1 MRSVLH
7 HCCVALVAVSGAA
20 GAINTGIGGAGLP
33 SATSFSATLLPERD
47 GVVSWQTLSQ
57 VQPVKQGG
65 KMVYEFSREILA
77 LDRKDVKVQGFMIP
91 LDIGDKQRHFLISA
105 VPPHCTFC
113 LPAGADSIVEVEAST
128 PVTYTFDPIV
138 VSGRFAVQ
146 KDDGSGVLFKMTN
159 GGRVDV
165 SAAVA
170 KPAAAAAT
178 APAPRLKSA
187 PAQKSALQPR

>member
-1 MRSVLH
+1 MTIMKLRLH
-7 HCCVALVAVSGAA
+7 HCCIALLAVAGAA

-33 SATSFSATLLPERD
+33 SALSFSTSVLPERD
-47 GVVSWQTLSQ
+47 GVVSWQTLAQ

-65 KMVYEFSREILA
+65 KMGYEFSREILA

-105 VPPHCTFC
+105 VPPHCSFC
-113 LPAGADSIVEVEAST
+113 LPAGADAIVEVEAST
-128 PVTYTFDPIV
+128 PITYTFDPIV

-159 GGRVDV
+159 AGPVEVGGVPAK
-165 SAAVA
+165 AA
-170 KPAAAAAT
+170 PAA
-178 APAPRLKSA
+178 KSA
-187 PAQKSALQPR
+187 PAARPTPAPQPR

>member
-1 MRSVLH
+1 V
-7 HCCVALVAVSGAA
+7 LVAVSGTAA
-20 GAINTGIGGAGLP
+20 AINTGIGSAGLP

-47 GVVSWQTLSQ
+47 GVVSWQTLAK

-65 KMVYEFSREILA
+65 KMVYEYSPDILA

-91 LDIGDKQRHFLISA
+91 LDIGDKQRRFLISA
-105 VPPHCTFC
+105 VPPHCSFC
-113 LPAGADSIVEVEAST
+113 LPAGADAIVEVEATT

-159 GGRVDV
+159 AGRVDV
-165 SAAVA
+165 GTVPA
-170 KPAAAAAT
+170 KPAPTAKPVPAAKPNAA
-178 APAPRLKSA
+178 P
-187 PAQKSALQPR
+187 QPR

>member
-1 MRSVLH
+1 MRNMTHYLGI
-7 HCCVALVAVSGAA
+7 ALVAVAGTAA
-20 GAINTGIGGAGLP
+20 AINTGVGSAGLP
-33 SATSFSATLLPERD
+33 SATSFSATLLPERE
-47 GVVSWQTLSQ
+47 GVVSWQTLAQ

-65 KMVYEFSREILA
+65 KIVYEYAPGILA

-91 LDIGDKQRHFLISA
+91 LDIGDKQRRFLLSA

-113 LPAGADSIVEVEAST
+113 LPAGADAIVEVEATT

-159 GGRVDV
+159 AGRVEV
-165 SAAVA
+165 GNAPA
-170 KPAAAAAT
+170 KPASKANPAPAAT
-178 APAPRLKSA
+178 PKTAP
-187 PAQKSALQPR
+187 QPR